1 MGSAVNA
8 DLSVNQETPAK
19 ETGGYAKFKLVVS
32 HDWTAPT
39 TKIPSARLQKILD
52 AHPLLTEILHDDHCE
67 LGAGGALMS
76 YGENR
81 TFMTPKTGARFARNE
96 QVIPAFLPSFHGVL
110 VPTYAALPTPF
121 VPILAFF
128 LTHVRPLFLHSC
140 APLRLPSLR
149 HSLRFPFLPFHPSLQ
164 VFAKYDVTRTGK
176 ALNVHLLKEV
186 AELGTKYAIAPY

>member
-1 MGSAVNA
+1 VQLSPDLLLYSVSVPSMGSAVNA
-8 DLSVNQETPAK
+8 DLSVDQETPAK

-39 TKIPSARLQKILD
+39 TKIPSVRLQKILD

-96 QVIPAFLPSFHGVL
+96 QVILPSFLPSMVSLF
-110 VPTYAALPTPF
+110 LPTQPS
-121 VPILAFF
+121 L
-128 LTHVRPLFLHSC
+128 
-140 APLRLPSLR
+140 LPSY
-149 HSLRFPFLPFHPSLQ
+149 PSL
-164 VFAKYDVTRTGK
+164 
-176 ALNVHLLKEV
+176 LSS
-186 AELGTKYAIAPY
+186 